1 MLEVKKGNYKEA
13 LLHINNTRQLLYE
26 SIPDLMNFSSTSE
39 GFEKLL
45 TMQQLFELEE
55 IVILKEKE
63 IKIKEYVKD
72 MDENEKIRLM
82 RNFNEGCDKL
92 RRIWSDRLIGC
103 SKNSNT
109 YQNLSI
115 VRSLLFNKSEY
126 FEFYY

>member
-1 MLEVKKGNYKEA
+1 
-13 LLHINNTRQLLYE
+13 
-26 SIPDLMNFSSTSE
+26 
-39 GFEKLL
+39 
-45 TMQQLFELEE
+45 
-55 IVILKEKE
+55 
-63 IKIKEYVKD
+63 
-72 MDENEKIRLM
+72 M
-82 RNFNEGCDKL
+82 RSFNESCDKL